1 MTLGIRTRLTVWY
14 VAALT
19 GMIVALGAFLLVR
32 MRVGLTEVL
41 DEGLRAGAVFGSA
54 WHQAPSSNTT
64 LAEAVLLRLP
74 AHESAVQTLSP
85 SSEVLQ
91 TAGDEEANRPMIGRA
106 LLDRVRAGQT
116 VILTAVASDDSER
129 FRILA
134 APLPDGSALVIGT
147 SLEEVDRAVGRLVRL
162 LLVAGP
168 AVLVAA
174 AAGGWFLARR
184 ALDPV
189 TRIREAAEQIGM
201 ERLHQRVQVPKA
213 EKDDL
218 GRLARTLNAML
229 ARIEDGVE
237 SKRRFVADASHEL
250 RTPLAIMQSELDVSL
265 RSPSLGDE
273 AREVLESTREEAER
287 MRRIVDDLLTLARI
301 DEGKLELLCEPVDLH
316 ALAKRVVYEMK
327 PLAQAGKL
335 EVTVEGSRLGAWADR
350 QRLEQVVR
358 NLLDNAFKHSPPGS
372 AVAVSVWGRAQEVGV
387 TVADSGPGIPAEA
400 LPHVFDRFF
409 RVDTAR
415 SRGDGGSGLGL
426 AICREIAEAHGGGVS
441 VTSTAGRGS
450 AFSLRLPA
458 FNPRERTGPA
468 RSGPDAAVPATPPPP
483 PGTQLP

>member
-32 MRVGLTEVL
+32 MRTGLTEVL
-41 DEGLRAGAVFGSA
+41 DEGLRAGAVFGRS
-54 WHQAPSSNTT
+54 WHQSPSSSTT
-64 LAEAVLLRLP
+64 LTEAVLLRLP
-74 AHESAVQTLSP
+74 AHESAVQTLTP
-85 SSEVLQ
+85 AGEVVQL
-91 TAGDEEANRPMIGRA
+91 AGDKEARRPMATSAVRDRA
-106 LLDRVRAGQT
+106 RKGPP
-116 VILTAVASDDSER
+116 VILTAVANDDSER

-134 APLPDGSALVIGT
+134 APLPDGTTLVIGT
-147 SLEEVDRAVGRLVRL
+147 SLEEVDRAVGRLIRL

-189 TRIREAAEQIGM
+189 TRMREAAEQIGV
-201 ERLHQRVQVPKA
+201 ERLHQRVQVPRA

-265 RSPSLGDE
+265 RSPTLGDA

-316 ALAKRVVYEMK
+316 ALATRVVGEMR

-335 EVTVEGSRLGAWADR
+335 RVSVEGSRVGAWADR

-358 NLLDNAFKHSPPGS
+358 NLLDNGFKHSPPGS
-372 AVAVSVWGRAQEVGV
+372 AVCVRVWDRPQEVGLTV
-387 TVADSGPGIPAEA
+387 TDSGPGIPEEA

-426 AICREIAEAHGGGVS
+426 AICREIAEAHGGSVS
-441 VTSTAGRGS
+441 VESATGHGS
-450 AFSLRLPA
+450 AFSLTLPA
-458 FNPRERTGPA
+458 LRPTERG
-468 RSGPDAAVPATPPPP
+468 AAHLPGSHAGAPATGPPPP
-483 PGTQLP
+483 RTPRP

>member
-32 MRVGLTEVL
+32 MRTGLTEVL
-41 DEGLRAGAVFGSA
+41 DEGLRAGAIFGHG
-54 WHQAPSSNTT
+54 WHQAPSSATT
-64 LAEAVLLRLP
+64 LTEAVLLRLP
-74 AHESAVQTLSP
+74 AHESAVQVLSP
-85 SSEVLQ
+85 AGEVLEL
-91 TAGDEEANRPMIGRA
+91 AGDEEAREPMVTRA
-106 LLDRVRAGQT
+106 VLGQARAGPP
-116 VILTAVASDDSER
+116 VLLTAVANDDSER

-134 APLPDGSALVIGT
+134 SAMPDGSALVIGT

-189 TRIREAAEQIGM
+189 TRMREAAEQIGV

-229 ARIEDGVE
+229 TRIEDGVE

-250 RTPLAIMQSELDVSL
+250 RTPLAIMQAELDVSL
-265 RSPSLGDE
+265 RSPTLGDG

-301 DEGKLELLCEPVDLH
+301 DEGKLELLREPVDLH
-316 ALAKRVVYEMK
+316 ALATRVVGEMR
-327 PLAQAGKL
+327 PLAQAGGL
-335 EVTVEGSRLGAWADR
+335 EVKVDGSRVGAWADR

-358 NLLDNAFKHSPPGS
+358 NLLDNGFKHSPPGS
-372 AVAVSVWGRAQEVGV
+372 AVTVSVWDRPQEVGLTV
-387 TVADSGPGIPAEA
+387 TDAGPGIPEEA

-426 AICREIAEAHGGGVS
+426 AICREIAEAHGGSVS
-441 VTSTAGRGS
+441 VRSVAGRGS
-450 AFSLRLPA
+450 AFSLTLPA
-458 FNPRERTGPA
+458 LRPKERRGAPLPGSHA
-468 RSGPDAAVPATPPPP
+468 GVPATPPPP
-483 PGTQLP
+483 PGTQRP

>member
-32 MRVGLTEVL
+32 MRIGLTDVL
-41 DEGLRAGAVFGSA
+41 DEGLRAGAVFGQT
-54 WHQAPSSNTT
+54 WHRSPSSSTT
-64 LAEAVLLRLP
+64 LSEAVLLRLP
-74 AHESAVQTLSP
+74 AHESGVQILSP
-85 SSEVLQ
+85 AHAVVQ
-91 TAGDEEANRPMIGRA
+91 FAGDHEAGQPMISTGA
-106 LLDRVRAGQT
+106 LAHVLRGTEV
-116 VILTAVASDDSER
+116 VLTKLAYDEPER
-129 FRILA
+129 FRVLGTR
-134 APLPDGSALVIGT
+134 LPDGSALVIAT
-147 SLEEVDRAVGRLVRL
+147 SLEEVDRAAGRLLRL
-162 LLVAGP
+162 LLIAGP

-189 TRIREAAEQIGM
+189 TRMREAAEQIGV
-201 ERLHQRVQVPKA
+201 EALHQRVQVPKA

-229 ARIEDGVE
+229 ARIEDGLE

-265 RSPSLGDE
+265 RSPTLGDE

-287 MRRIVDDLLTLARI
+287 MRRIVDDLLILARI
-301 DEGKLELLCEPVDLH
+301 DEGRLELLREPIELR
-316 ALAKRVVYEMK
+316 ALATQVAGAMR
-327 PLAQAGKL
+327 PLAEVAGL
-335 EVTVEGSRLGAWADR
+335 EVRVEGAGAGTWADR

-358 NLLDNAFKHSPPGS
+358 NLLDNAFKHSPSGS
-372 AVAVSVWGRAQEVGV
+372 VVEVRVWAKPQEVGL
-387 TVADSGPGIPAEA
+387 TVADSGPGIPPES

-426 AICREIAEAHGGGVS
+426 AICREIAEAHGGSVS
-441 VTSTAGRGS
+441 VESTPGKGS
-450 AFSLRLPA
+450 AFSLTLPA
-458 FNPRERTGPA
+458 LSRSQAGASPRR
-468 RSGPDAAVPATPPPP
+468 RSRA
-483 PGTQLP
+483 